1 MGDPLGIVSGW
12 RIMEAAGAKDEFPRE
27 GKLGFSTEQI
37 HGGIEPDPA
46 TGAILTPIFQ
56 STTFVQ
62 PSVDEYLT
70 KGYSYSRTAN
80 PTVSALE
87 RKLSILEGG
96 VATICVST
104 GMAAIQTVFQTFLNA
119 GDHAIVPD
127 VAYGG
132 TYRLCK
138 FIYSRF
144 GIEFTFANMADIAEV
159 RRSVKENTRLV
170 LTETP
175 ANPTLKLTDIAA
187 VSEIAKDAS
196 IIHAV
201 DNTFL
206 TPYLQRPLELGAD
219 LSVQSTTK
227 YLDGHNATVG
237 GAVIS
242 RSAELDEKLRFVQNT
257 TGSIMSPQVAW
268 LTLQGC
274 KTLSLRVVR
283 QSASAHSIAVF
294 LKEHPKV
301 ARVSYPGLPSFPQHD
316 LARRQATGFG
326 AMLWFEVEGGLPA
339 GKRLMDSV
347 RLWTLA
353 ENLGSLESLVTHP
366 VTMTHSAV
374 DPAERARV
382 GITDGLVRL
391 SVGGEAT
398 ADLIED
404 LRQALDKV

>member
-1 MGDPLGIVSGW
+1 MG
-12 RIMEAAGAKDEFPRE
+12 AAGAKEQFPRE
-27 GKLGFSTEQI
+27 GKRGFSTEQI
-37 HGGIEPDPA
+37 HGGIEPDPT
-46 TGAILTPIFQ
+46 TGAILTPIYQ

-62 PSVDEYLT
+62 PSVDEYLA

-80 PTVSALE
+80 PTVAVLE

-96 VATICVST
+96 AATICVST

-144 GIEFTFANMADIAEV
+144 GIDFTFANMADVEEV
-159 RRSVKENTRLV
+159 RCSVRENTRLI

-187 VSEIAKDAS
+187 VSAIAQRDG

-206 TPYLQRPLELGAD
+206 TPYFQRPLELGAD
-219 LSVQSTTK
+219 LSIQSTTK

-242 RSAELDEKLRFVQNT
+242 RSAELDEKLRYVQNT

-268 LTLQGC
+268 LTLQGS
-274 KTLSLRVVR
+274 KTLSLRVVQ
-283 QSASAHSIAVF
+283 QSASARSIAVF
-294 LKEHPKV
+294 LEDHPKV
-301 ARVSYPGLPSFPQHD
+301 ARVCYPGLQSFPQRG
-316 LARRQATGFG
+316 LAQRQATGFG
-326 AMLWFEVEGGLPA
+326 AMLWFEVEGGLSA

-374 DPAERARV
+374 EPAERARV

-391 SVGGEAT
+391 SVGGEET